1 MPFLSVLHIGED
13 FCRRIPVIEN
23 AGFAVL
29 QTKIA
34 LPDIHAAFDHGDIF
48 SAVVFHSDFHAP
60 PQIIVHEA
68 RTLSAAPFVLFQNP
82 TIGFDAAEFDLVIPV
97 LTPPAIWIKKLSDVI
112 EASIQLR
119 DFSTRLREECQ
130 AVRSRS
136 VSLREQFARNRLCPI
151 DPATPWRGESG
162 KSPESTRPGSSE
174 SKNKKS

>member
-1 MPFLSVLHIGED
+1 MSSSVLHIGED

-48 SAVVFHSDFHAP
+48 SAVVFHSDIHAP

-82 TIGFDAAEFDLVIPV
+82 TIGLNDADFDLIIEG
-97 LTPPAIWIKKLSDVI
+97 LTPPEIWIKKLRNAV
-112 EASIQLR
+112 EASVRLR
-119 DFSTRLREECQ
+119 DVSLRLREECQ
-130 AVRSRS
+130 AEKSRFIL
-136 VSLREQFARNRLCPI
+136 LREQAARNRKSRI
-151 DPATPWRGESG
+151 DPDAPWRGESG
-162 KSPESTRPGSSE
+162 KIPESSQPGPSE
-174 SKNKKS
+174 SKNKKR